1 VQIWAI
7 IMQFAVAA
15 AVDDFNYER
24 FCAQGCG
31 ASARNELQALSLCGG
46 RVRSSLHRGLL
57 DVVDSDVVD
66 SRVAVFHLFSPSC
79 WR

>member
-66 SRVAVFHLFSPSC
+66 SRVAVFHLFSPSR